1 MNALLERRKK
11 RESPS
16 ANAIASVVVVAGKVW
31 NLRLESSSRELKFLA
46 QYYTA
51 RVATIDHG
59 LYNSGCDDD
68 IIDTVEFLRSNLDKS
83 LADLQSLLLNL
94 RPRKS
99 WLAAS
104 TNEAALKALHFASSF
119 WLMMSTTG
127 WKSTETLTEFLEGAR
142 GQLQGRSSLSRELRI
157 TARGLNQIAGIE
169 ILWTSDIQDHLRYDP
184 VQRTISIFRHG
195 AFLDERGDAGHSR
208 EFLLETAQTLA
219 LLFPYSESPHRGWNR
234 RIRRAQ
240 PDVEVGFSSNPTR
253 DSRYYQHWCERL
265 VILQDAFDASKP
277 QRLTQWYHD
286 KRDGNQ
292 FYTFW
297 LAVTAITL
305 TLVFGLVQSI
315 TGILQVYLAARTNS
329 S

>member
-11 RESPS
+11 KESPS

-31 NLRLESSSRELKFLA
+31 NLRLEFSSRELKFLA

-59 LYNSGCDDD
+59 LYNPGCDDD

-169 ILWTSDIQDHLRYDP
+169 ILWTSDIQESFISD
-184 VQRTISIFRHG
+184 TIQYSERSASFVMAPSWMKG
-195 AFLDERGDAGHSR
+195 A
-208 EFLLETAQTLA
+208 TLA
-219 LLFPYSESPHRGWNR
+219 
-234 RIRRAQ
+234 
-240 PDVEVGFSSNPTR
+240 
-253 DSRYYQHWCERL
+253 
-265 VILQDAFDASKP
+265 ILENFC
-277 QRLTQWYHD
+277 
-286 KRDGNQ
+286 
-292 FYTFW
+292 
-297 LAVTAITL
+297 
-305 TLVFGLVQSI
+305 
-315 TGILQVYLAARTNS
+315 
-329 S
+329 